1 MINELYEL
9 SQAMQQCHVGGS
21 AFAQNYHV
29 MSYKEC
35 VYVSLLNGQISN
47 ISFVTK
53 TQKDNMRNYTETSS
67 GGFPCVKLAP
77 LYFVA
82 DKAVI
87 QLINEVKKKPQSL
100 DASKRLI
107 LRKHADPANSNWNST
122 IIRKCENAHR
132 LASKIRSKLADHPCA
147 AFESLWQEFDT
158 MRNPQTLHAE
168 LTKAAFIKL
177 DEVRDVALVLDLLFY
192 CDSGKENDAD
202 RKGKGEISILFDA
215 KELDKMGMPVTSGR
229 FTEELNAALLASERQ
244 ETESDTGQTED
255 AFGHSCLPSD
265 DVMPNVKIG
274 AGFFVKTRTMN
285 KDIPCLH
292 KYKQEGSLTFP
303 VSHSSRL
310 NIQQAL
316 NYIAGNDNKG
326 KTWLCIDMMEN
337 QPRDILFAYPSRL
350 PDIPIS
356 YVEMFVQSEDEEMAF
371 PDKAEKF
378 IQKLQQ
384 PKTAETDPKSEQ
396 IRIFILRRLNVKNN
410 SGRTKVLYTRQT
422 DAFELEKCS
431 MAWADGCANLPD
443 LPFGDLKT
451 PYPLDAVDILNR
463 FWKQDGKIATD
474 KFKPIPKYHG
484 LELLMEPAL
493 SVTADLHRLTEST
506 MNLGANLG
514 YLCARGELSHPIW
527 ENMKDMLAMMGL
539 FLYRRHIGKEQYM
552 ENLPFLYGQ
561 LLKAAD
567 ELHALYCAVVRDD
580 SYPPQ
585 LVGSSLFRSAAEAP
599 VRTMQV
605 LSQRIMPYYAWAKSY
620 RLKNETKSRLVGWLY
635 SRCEK
640 IMVQLQKSWT
650 AQTRF
655 SDEEKAQLFIG
666 YLAKFPESERAKQDA
681 EEVEHAQ

>member
-1 MINELYEL
+1 MGKTPAELASAAAQYEPLRILIDETNHFADASILHSELERFAWTMIKPGQEKSGQDVALALMILFYPVKKDET
-9 SQAMQQCHVGGS
+9 AEEDYGS
-21 AFAQNYHV
+21 ISVAFESRKLIDIGLPA
-29 MSYKEC
+29 
-35 VYVSLLNGQISN
+35 ISEK
-47 ISFVTK
+47 FVFEVNQHLVEIE
-53 TQKDNMRNYTETSS
+53 TQKIKEGTNDSIDAFGIPFQAIEEPMPS
-67 GGFPCVKLAP
+67 VKLAGG
-77 LYFVA
+77 FEA
-82 DKAVI
+82 TIRTMFKE
-87 QLINEVKKKPQSL
+87 QRCQS
-100 DASKRLI
+100 RYGRI
-107 LRKHADPANSNWNST
+107 
-122 IIRKCENAHR
+122 ENA
-132 LASKIRSKLADHPCA
+132 SYPISP
-147 AFESLWQEFDT
+147 S
-158 MRNPQTLHAE
+158 MRMQLQSALEWAGGAE
-168 LTKAAFIKL
+168 REKCTWI
-177 DEVRDVALVLDLLFY
+177 
-192 CDSGKENDAD
+192 N
-202 RKGKGEISILFDA
+202 
-215 KELDKMGMPVTSGR
+215 
-229 FTEELNAALLASERQ
+229 TEQNE
-244 ETESDTGQTED
+244 
-255 AFGHSCLPSD
+255 
-265 DVMPNVKIG
+265 
-274 AGFFVKTRTMN
+274 
-285 KDIPCLH
+285 
-292 KYKQEGSLTFP
+292 
-303 VSHSSRL
+303 
-310 NIQQAL
+310 
-316 NYIAGNDNKG
+316 
-326 KTWLCIDMMEN
+326 
-337 QPRDILFAYPSRL
+337 ILFAYPSRL

-356 YVEMFVQSEDEEMAF
+356 YVELFGQSEDEEMAF

-378 IQKLQQ
+378 IQELQQ

-396 IRIFILRRLNVKNN
+396 ISIFILRRLNVKNN

-443 LPFGDLKT
+443 FPFGTSQT

-463 FWKQDGKIATD
+463 FWKQDAKIATD
-474 KFKPIPKYHG
+474 KFKPIPKCHG

-493 SVTADLHRLTEST
+493 SVTVDLHRLTESA
-506 MNLGANLG
+506 MNLGAYLG
-514 YLCARGELSHPIW
+514 NLCARGDLSHPIW

-567 ELHALYCAVVRDD
+567 ELHALYCTVVRDG

-635 SRCEK
+635 SRFEK
-640 IMVQLQKSWT
+640 IMVQLRESWT